1 MKKRFLLL
9 PACLLAVQLLS
20 AQTDALNS
28 FVEQHKNDPAFSFAF
43 ISKELFDI
51 TMKTEVSE
59 KDWKKVQQV
68 VKNIGSLR
76 ILTADSL
83 VNGVEL
89 YKEAYNLVPAD
100 EYSELLAV
108 RDGKTSVRIW
118 ERDEAGVITD
128 LILLVGAP
136 EDFVLIC
143 FSGNIELSSVAAL
156 AALFDSA
163 EADDLIQSSKKAKI
177 DFNIS
182 PNPSNGDFNIRYQ
195 ESGDAPE
202 MLMLIDQNGR
212 PVSSLH
218 LSGQSEEQVKMNNLP
233 AGLYWMQLQ
242 TRNGKVGVKQVQIVR

>member
-1 MKKRFLLL
+1 MKKRFLFL
-9 PACLLAVQLLS
+9 PAFLLAVQLLS
-20 AQTDALNS
+20 AQTDALNT
-28 FVEQHKNDPAFSFAF
+28 FVEQHKNEPAFSFAF
-43 ISKELFDI
+43 ISKELLDI
-51 TMKTEVSE
+51 TIKTDMSE

-76 ILTADSL
+76 ILAADSL

-89 YKEAYNLVPAD
+89 YKEVYKLVPQD

-118 ERDEAGVITD
+118 ERDEADIVTD

-136 EDFVLIC
+136 DDFVLIC
-143 FSGNIELSSVAAL
+143 FSGNIELSNIAAL
-156 AALFDSA
+156 AALFDA
-163 EADDLIQSSKKAKI
+163 EEADDLIQSSKKAKT
-177 DFNIS
+177 DFSIS

-212 PVSSLH
+212 TVTTLH
-218 LSGQSEEQVKMNNLP
+218 LSGQAEEQVSMNNLP